1 VVADKRR
8 DLPKETPS
16 ASHGMPH
23 SLCGRHI
30 ANQLVAEIGPL
41 LCFAR
46 NAEVDMTN
54 RPTRFLR
61 AIFTGV
67 IACTS
72 IATIP
77 VNAEAA
83 PGVCLVAKPKNAAP
97 PGQFWLHLND
107 WATNRHCWVLRA
119 RVETTSQAKGATAVQ
134 AARPATHATGA
145 PPARTPEGA
154 ATNEAAT
161 RTGSSQQKDDGKAA
175 SGAGAAPE
183 HADQSLSYAEH
194 SDTARLP
201 PLASGPLEA
210 TDARATASGP
220 TSTLAF
226 AVRTQEINR
235 VANPPTDPHAGIEAS
250 SAPAPSVAKTTT
262 ETHEIA
268 ASHFLELM
276 LSAIFF
282 GPALYLLAARAVRR
296 VADPSR
302 RPLPYT
308 SLSDAS
314 AERTLLPPP
323 RESAASS

>member
-1 VVADKRR
+1 
-8 DLPKETPS
+8 
-16 ASHGMPH
+16 
-23 SLCGRHI
+23 
-30 ANQLVAEIGPL
+30 
-41 LCFAR
+41 
-46 NAEVDMTN
+46 MTN

-61 AIFTGV
+61 AIFTSV
-67 IACTS
+67 IAYGS

-77 VNAEAA
+77 LNAEAA
-83 PGVCLVAKPKNAAP
+83 PGECLVARPKTAAP

-119 RVETTSQAKGATAVQ
+119 RVETTSQAKGAIAVQ
-134 AARPATHATGA
+134 AARPATRATGA
-145 PPARTPEGA
+145 PPARAPEDA

-161 RTGSSQQKDDGKAA
+161 RTDSPQLHKDDGKAI

-194 SDTARLP
+194 SATAQLP
-201 PLASGPLEA
+201 PLASGTPEA
-210 TDARATASGP
+210 TDASAAASGS

-235 VANPPTDPHAGIEAS
+235 ATNPPTDLPTSIETNS
-250 SAPAPSVAKTTT
+250 TPAPSVAEATT
-262 ETHEIA
+262 ETHGIG

-282 GPALYLLAARAVRR
+282 GPALYLLAARAIRR
-296 VADPSR
+296 VADPPR
-302 RPLPYT
+302 PPLPYT
-308 SLSDAS
+308 TLGDAS

-323 RESAASS
+323 REGAAWS